1 MPSRPVKRFL
11 PWSQFSVLCII
22 LNLSPVSIGIC
33 FSPLARKGYLAMA
46 RPSVFSQIDI
56 LHFLIKRLFPLK
68 KYLFLFC
75 KHNSLTKELFK
86 THPLCNYMKLFLY
99 TCIVCITEIVFKVF
113 KKEFS
118 DVLMKLNAFL
128 INKSTESMKVLS
140 MMNAFSFYVHKKE
153 NYTLSIM

>member
-1 MPSRPVKRFL
+1 
-11 PWSQFSVLCII
+11 
-22 LNLSPVSIGIC
+22 
-33 FSPLARKGYLAMA
+33 
-46 RPSVFSQIDI
+46 
-56 LHFLIKRLFPLK
+56 
-68 KYLFLFC
+68 
-75 KHNSLTKELFK
+75 
-86 THPLCNYMKLFLY
+86 MKLFLY